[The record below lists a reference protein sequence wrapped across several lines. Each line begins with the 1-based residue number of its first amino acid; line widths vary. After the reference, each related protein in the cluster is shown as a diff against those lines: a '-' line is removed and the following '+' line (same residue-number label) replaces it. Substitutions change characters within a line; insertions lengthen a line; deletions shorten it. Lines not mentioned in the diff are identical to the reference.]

1 MGRAGNDK
9 EDVVVSEEEGH
20 AANPGV
26 ADESADEPTRTGLLH
41 NEDTHE
47 DEVHPAQ
54 SEDEDTREE
63 EVSHAQSEDEDTRED
78 EAESSAATVS
88 NMSEDLFDM
97 CLDTFGTAAAIGD
110 APVGTA
116 AAIGDAPVGTAAAI
130 GDAPVGTAAA
140 IGDAPVGT
148 AAAIGDAPVGT
159 AAAIGDA
166 PVGTAAAIGDAPVG
180 TSAPNRDAPVGTSA
194 PIRDVPVGMAGA
206 IRNVPVGTTAAI
218 RNAPVGTTAAAYHG
232 LPVVSRSMTLGLK
245 RPRPGSKCVDEPA
258 TKKVMIDPYEDLT
271 DPSEQEL
278 NIILTNYPGR
288 RPAIT
293 SGMKK
298 LALALY
304 AKPPDV
310 SSITKLSNVPPHA
323 RAPTQPA
330 APNVVAGHTVTLK
343 DISKA
348 KGRGEAVMNLVQAF
362 EYVLWVAKWEVALR
376 RNFPERERLFME
388 MLPVV
393 DIANGQHKGQ
403 TIIDLNRALGLQA
416 SNAKEFDK
424 VVKDM
429 MGGEI

>member
-1 MGRAGNDK
+1 
-9 EDVVVSEEEGH
+9 
-20 AANPGV
+20 
-26 ADESADEPTRTGLLH
+26 
-41 NEDTHE
+41 
-47 DEVHPAQ
+47 
-54 SEDEDTREE
+54 
-63 EVSHAQSEDEDTRED
+63 
-78 EAESSAATVS
+78 
-88 NMSEDLFDM
+88 
-97 CLDTFGTAAAIGD
+97 
-110 APVGTA
+110 
-116 AAIGDAPVGTAAAI
+116 
-130 GDAPVGTAAA
+130 
-140 IGDAPVGT
+140 
-148 AAAIGDAPVGT
+148 
-159 AAAIGDA
+159 
-166 PVGTAAAIGDAPVG
+166 
-180 TSAPNRDAPVGTSA
+180 
-194 PIRDVPVGMAGA
+194 
-206 IRNVPVGTTAAI
+206 
-218 RNAPVGTTAAAYHG
+218 
-232 LPVVSRSMTLGLK
+232 
-245 RPRPGSKCVDEPA
+245 
-258 TKKVMIDPYEDLT
+258 VMIDPYEDLT

>member
-1 MGRAGNDK
+1 
-9 EDVVVSEEEGH
+9 
-20 AANPGV
+20 
-26 ADESADEPTRTGLLH
+26 
-41 NEDTHE
+41 
-47 DEVHPAQ
+47 
-54 SEDEDTREE
+54 
-63 EVSHAQSEDEDTRED
+63 
-78 EAESSAATVS
+78 
-88 NMSEDLFDM
+88 
-97 CLDTFGTAAAIGD
+97 
-110 APVGTA
+110 
-116 AAIGDAPVGTAAAI
+116 
-130 GDAPVGTAAA
+130 
-140 IGDAPVGT
+140 
-148 AAAIGDAPVGT
+148 
-159 AAAIGDA
+159 
-166 PVGTAAAIGDAPVG
+166 
-180 TSAPNRDAPVGTSA
+180 
-194 PIRDVPVGMAGA
+194 
-206 IRNVPVGTTAAI
+206 
-218 RNAPVGTTAAAYHG
+218 
-232 LPVVSRSMTLGLK
+232 MTLGLK

-429 MGGEI
+429 MGGEIVGKAREDFNRQLATARVFVYTALIGRGKFDRICCQSMKKSTLRSQLDKVMVDYKFFQYVVNKANIDYVCTDLNIKDAQGWGAVCDIACFTGSNLFVNAVKQDKAVEKMMDTFVKSLL